1 MALTY
6 NAAEQFKTSVGGRF
20 LTATTVTFDTEYP
33 TGGYELN
40 GAYLGLTDGHIN
52 VAWVN
57 GPAIPAG
64 GATGYVAKIVNGK
77 LQLYQAAAAAN
88 SKPLEELANKT
99 DVHTIS
105 AQVIAVGW

>member
-6 NAAEQFKTSVGGRF
+6 NQTEQFKTSVGGRF
-20 LTATTVTFDTEYP
+20 LTATTVTFDTKYP
-33 TGGYELN
+33 TGGYELE
-40 GAYLGLTDGHIN
+40 GAKLGLPDGHIN

-57 GPAIPAG
+57 GAAIPAE
-64 GATGYVAKIVNGK
+64 GATGYAAKIINGK
-77 LQLYQAAAAAN
+77 LQLYRAAGTNAALA
-88 SKPLEELANKT
+88 ELPSET